1 MTWINNFTIKAV
13 VLIAI
18 VVTILSFTN
27 HNYGG
32 VALGVLSLAI
42 CLTIGYFTEQ
52 VAKDH
57 WRKEL
62 GIKCIVSD
70 FDYTLFLHDSP
81 SETRKNLRAV
91 RRWRKRGG
99 YFIIASSR
107 DYADIVR
114 VLPRIY
120 RYADY
125 LILNGGMT
133 FMTARGKVIQSEDLG
148 GVYLPKM
155 LSEEFGDTTQFSG
168 AYAVIGYRDNKE
180 VQGFAPHSRKYR
192 IWFKRAEDLRI
203 AESILAKH
211 FSESLNFFAYTD
223 VRKNLDLH
231 LSWINPNMT
240 NVIEIFGKNASKENA
255 IAYNCSSSFIKNRKI
270 TTIGDDINDIGMIV
284 EFDGYALESAPE
296 EAKNAAPDGHVVA
309 SVCNLIDSFL

>member
-1 MTWINNFTIKAV
+1 MVWMDRF
-13 VLIAI
+13 
-18 VVTILSFTN
+18 
-27 HNYGG
+27 
-32 VALGVLSLAI
+32 VALGILSLVI
-42 CLTIGYFTEQ
+42 YLTIVYFSEK
-52 VAKDH
+52 VIKAL
-57 WRKEL
+57 WREEL

-114 VLPRIY
+114 ILPRIH

-133 FMTARGKVIQSEDLG
+133 FMTACGRVIYSEDLG
-148 GVYLPKM
+148 GTYLPQM
-155 LSEEFGDTTQFSG
+155 LFEEFDDTQFSG
-168 AYAVIGYRDNKE
+168 AYAAISYCDNKE
-180 VQGFAPHSRKYR
+180 IQGFAPHSRKYR
-192 IWFKRAEDLRI
+192 IWFERAEDLRI

-211 FSESLNFFAYTD
+211 FGESLSFFAYTD
-223 VRKNLDLH
+223 VRKNHDLH
-231 LSWINPNMT
+231 LSWINPSMT
-240 NVIEIFGKNASKENA
+240 NVIEIFGENASKEHA
-255 IAYNCSSSFIKNRKI
+255 IMYNCNSSFIKNRKI
-270 TTIGDDINDIGMIV
+270 TTIGDDKNDIGMIV

-296 EAKNAAPDGHVVA
+296 EVRNAAPDGHVIA
-309 SVCNLIDSFL
+309 SVRNLIDSIL

>member
-1 MTWINNFTIKAV
+1 MVWMDRFVIKAV

-18 VVTILSFTN
+18 VVTILSFAN

-32 VALGVLSLAI
+32 VALGILSLVI
-42 CLTIGYFTEQ
+42 YLTIEYFNEK
-52 VAKDH
+52 VIKAH
-57 WRKEL
+57 WREEP

-114 VLPRIY
+114 VLPRIH

-133 FMTARGKVIQSEDLG
+133 FMTARGKIIQSEDLG
-148 GVYLPKM
+148 GAYLPQM
-155 LSEEFGDTTQFSG
+155 LFEEFDDTQFSG
-168 AYAVIGYRDNKE
+168 AYAVISYCDNKE
-180 VQGFAPHSRKYR
+180 IQGFAPHSRKYR
-192 IWFKRAEDLRI
+192 IWFERAEDLRI

-211 FSESLNFFAYTD
+211 FSESLSFFAYTD
-223 VRKNLDLH
+223 VRKNHDLH
-231 LSWINPNMT
+231 LSWINPSMT

-255 IAYNCSSSFIKNRKI
+255 ILYNCSSSFIRNRKI
-270 TTIGDDINDIGMIV
+270 TTIGDDKNDIGMIV

-296 EAKNAAPDGHVVA
+296 EVRSAAPDGHVVA
-309 SVCNLIDSFL
+309 SVRNLIDSIL

>member
-1 MTWINNFTIKAV
+1 MVWIDRLVIKTVVLAIAV
-13 VLIAI
+13 VTA
-18 VVTILSFTN
+18 LSFTER
-27 HNYGG
+27 NYGV
-32 VALGVLSLAI
+32 VALGILTLVIYLAI
-42 CLTIGYFTEQ
+42 VYFSEK
-52 VAKDH
+52 VIKAL
-57 WRKEL
+57 WREEL

-114 VLPRIY
+114 ILPRIH

-148 GVYLPKM
+148 GAYLPQM
-155 LSEEFGDTTQFSG
+155 LFEEFDDTQFSG
-168 AYAVIGYRDNKE
+168 AYAVIGYRDNEE
-180 VQGFAPHSRKYR
+180 VQGFAPYSRKYR
-192 IWFKRAEDLRI
+192 IWFERAEDLRI
-203 AESILAKH
+203 AESILAKY
-211 FSESLNFFAYTD
+211 FSESLSFFAYTD
-223 VRKNLDLH
+223 VRKNHDLH

-240 NVIEIFGKNASKENA
+240 NVIEIFGKNASKEHA
-255 IAYNCSSSFIKNRKI
+255 IAYNCNSSFIKNRKI

-296 EAKNAAPDGHVVA
+296 EVKNATPDGHVVA
-309 SVCNLIDSFL
+309 SVHNLIDSIL

>member
-1 MTWINNFTIKAV
+1 MTRIDSFAIKAF

-18 VVTILSFTN
+18 VVTILSFAN

-42 CLTIGYFTEQ
+42 YLTIGYFTER

-57 WRKEL
+57 WRSEH

-99 YFIIASSR
+99 YFVIASSR
-107 DYADIVR
+107 DYADIIR
-114 VLPRIY
+114 VLPRIH

-133 FMTARGKVIQSEDLG
+133 FMTARGRVIRSEDLEDTR
-148 GVYLPKM
+148 LSQM
-155 LSEEFGDTTQFSG
+155 LFEKFESTRFSG
-168 AYAVIGYRDNKE
+168 AYAAVSYCDNKE
-180 VQGFAPHSRKYR
+180 IQGFAPHSRKYR
-192 IWFKRAEDLRI
+192 IWFERAEDLRI
-203 AESILAKH
+203 AESILAKY
-211 FSESLNFFAYTD
+211 FSESLSFFAYTD
-223 VRKNLDLH
+223 VRKNHDLH
-231 LSWINPNMT
+231 LSWIDSSMT
-240 NVIEIFGKNASKENA
+240 NVIEIFGGNASKEQA
-255 IAYNCSSSFIKNRKI
+255 ISYSCSSSFIKNRKI
-270 TTIGDDINDIGMIV
+270 TTIGDDRNDIGMIV
-284 EFDGYALESAPE
+284 RFDGYALESAPE
-296 EAKNAAPDGHVVA
+296 EVKNAAPDGHVVA
-309 SVCNLIDSFL
+309 SVHDLIDSIL

>member
-1 MTWINNFTIKAV
+1 MTWIDSFTIKGV
-13 VLIAI
+13 VLIAM
-18 VVTILSFTN
+18 VATILSFAN

-32 VALGVLSLAI
+32 VALGILFLAI
-42 CLTIGYFTEQ
+42 YLTIGYFTEQ
-52 VAKDH
+52 VAKGY
-57 WRKEL
+57 WRSKL

-114 VLPRIY
+114 ILPRIH

-133 FMTARGKVIQSEDLG
+133 FMTARGKIIQSEDLG
-148 GVYLPKM
+148 GAYLPQM
-155 LSEEFGDTTQFSG
+155 LFEEFDDTQFSG
-168 AYAVIGYRDNKE
+168 AYAAISYCDNKE
-180 VQGFAPHSRKYR
+180 IQGFAPHSRKYR
-192 IWFKRAEDLRI
+192 IWFERAEDLRI

-211 FSESLNFFAYTD
+211 FGESLSFFAYTD
-223 VRKNLDLH
+223 VRKNHDLH
-231 LSWINPNMT
+231 LSWINPSMT
-240 NVIEIFGKNASKENA
+240 NVIEIFGENASKEHA
-255 IAYNCSSSFIKNRKI
+255 IMYNCNSSFIKNRKI
-270 TTIGDDINDIGMIV
+270 TTIGDDKNDIGMIV

-296 EAKNAAPDGHVVA
+296 EVRNAAPDGHVIA
-309 SVCNLIDSFL
+309 SVRNLIDSIL

>member
-1 MTWINNFTIKAV
+1 MTWIDSFTIKGV
-13 VLIAI
+13 VLIATL
-18 VVTILSFTN
+18 VTILSFAN
-27 HNYGG
+27 RNYGG
-32 VALGVLSLAI
+32 VALGILSLAI
-42 CLTIGYFTEQ
+42 YLTIGYFTKQ
-52 VAKDH
+52 VAKGY
-57 WRKEL
+57 WRSGL

-99 YFIIASSR
+99 YFVIASSR

-114 VLPRIY
+114 ILPRIH

-148 GVYLPKM
+148 GGAYLPQM
-155 LSEEFGDTTQFSG
+155 LSEEFEDTQFSG
-168 AYAVIGYRDNKE
+168 AYAAISYCDNKE
-180 VQGFAPHSRKYR
+180 IQGFAPHSRKYR
-192 IWFKRAEDLRI
+192 IWFERAEDLRI

-211 FSESLNFFAYTD
+211 FSESLSFFAYTD
-223 VRKNLDLH
+223 VRKNHDLH
-231 LSWINPNMT
+231 LSWINPSMT

-255 IAYNCSSSFIKNRKI
+255 IAYNCSSSFIRNRKI
-270 TTIGDDINDIGMIV
+270 TTIGDDKNDIGMIV

-296 EAKNAAPDGHVVA
+296 EVKNAAPDGHVVA
-309 SVCNLIDSFL
+309 SVRNLIDSIL

>member
-1 MTWINNFTIKAV
+1 MITI
-13 VLIAI
+13 
-18 VVTILSFTN
+18 FN
-27 HNYGG
+27 
-32 VALGVLSLAI
+32 
-42 CLTIGYFTEQ
+42 EQ
-52 VAKDH
+52 IIKSH
-57 WRKEL
+57 WREEP

-133 FMTARGKVIQSEDLG
+133 FMTARGRVIYSEDLG
-148 GVYLPKM
+148 GAYLPQM
-155 LSEEFGDTTQFSG
+155 LFEEFENTQFSG
-168 AYAVIGYRDNKE
+168 AYAVIGYCNNKE
-180 VQGFAPHSRKYR
+180 VQGFAPYSRKYR
-192 IWFKRAEDLRI
+192 IWFERAEDLRI
-203 AESILAKH
+203 AKSILAKY
-211 FSESLNFFAYTD
+211 FSESLSFFAYTD

-240 NVIEIFGKNASKENA
+240 NVIEIFGKNASKEHA
-255 IAYNCSSSFIKNRKI
+255 IAYNCNSSFIKNQKI
-270 TTIGDDINDIGMIV
+270 TTIGDDKNDIGMIV
-284 EFDGYALESAPE
+284 EFDGYTLESASE
-296 EAKNAAPDGHVVA
+296 EVKNAAPDGHVVA
-309 SVCNLIDSFL
+309 SVRNLIDSIL

>member
-1 MTWINNFTIKAV
+1 MTWIDSFTIKGV
-13 VLIAI
+13 VLITMVA
-18 VVTILSFTN
+18 TILSFAN

-32 VALGVLSLAI
+32 VALGILFLAI
-42 CLTIGYFTEQ
+42 YLTIGYFTEQ
-52 VAKDH
+52 VAKGY
-57 WRKEL
+57 WRSKL

-114 VLPRIY
+114 ILPRIH

-133 FMTARGKVIQSEDLG
+133 FMTARGKIIQSEDLG
-148 GVYLPKM
+148 GAYLPQM
-155 LSEEFGDTTQFSG
+155 LFEEFEGTRFSG
-168 AYAVIGYRDNKE
+168 AYAAVSYCDNKE
-180 VQGFAPHSRKYR
+180 IQGFAPHSRKYR
-192 IWFKRAEDLRI
+192 IWFERAEDLRI

-211 FSESLNFFAYTD
+211 FSESLSFFAYTD
-223 VRKNLDLH
+223 VRKNHDLH

-240 NVIEIFGKNASKENA
+240 NVIEIFGKNASKEHA
-255 IAYNCSSSFIKNRKI
+255 IAYNCNSSFIKNRKI
-270 TTIGDDINDIGMIV
+270 TTIGDDKNDIGMIV
-284 EFDGYALESAPE
+284 EFDGYALESAPKE
-296 EAKNAAPDGHVVA
+296 VKNAAPDGHVIA
-309 SVCNLIDSFL
+309 SVRNLIDSIL

>member
-1 MTWINNFTIKAV
+1 MTWIDSFTIKGV
-13 VLIAI
+13 VLIAM
-18 VVTILSFTN
+18 VATILSFAN

-32 VALGVLSLAI
+32 VALGILFLAI
-42 CLTIGYFTEQ
+42 YLTIGYFTEQ
-52 VAKDH
+52 VAKGY
-57 WRKEL
+57 WRSKL

-114 VLPRIY
+114 ILPRIH

-133 FMTARGKVIQSEDLG
+133 FMTARGKIIQSEDLG
-148 GVYLPKM
+148 GAYLPQM
-155 LSEEFGDTTQFSG
+155 LFEEFEGTRFSG
-168 AYAVIGYRDNKE
+168 AYAAVSYCDNKE
-180 VQGFAPHSRKYR
+180 IQGFAPHSRKYR
-192 IWFKRAEDLRI
+192 IWFERAEDLRI

-211 FSESLNFFAYTD
+211 FSESLSFFAYTD
-223 VRKNLDLH
+223 VRKNHDLH

-240 NVIEIFGKNASKENA
+240 NVIEIFGKNASKEHA
-255 IAYNCSSSFIKNRKI
+255 IAYNCNSSFIKNRKI
-270 TTIGDDINDIGMIV
+270 TTIGDDKNDIGMIV
-284 EFDGYALESAPE
+284 EFDGYALESAPKE
-296 EAKNAAPDGHVVA
+296 VKNAAPDGHVIA
-309 SVCNLIDSFL
+309 SVRNLIDSIL